1 MTRYSITSACF
12 AVVAV
17 VLVTGAADI
26 EYGKYL
32 AGECVTCG
40 FFDDD
45 RETSEKAFWTATVR
59 RSSEKSTSERRDG
72 FGRAIDPCMA
82 S

>member
-17 VLVTGAADI
+17 VLVSGVSAVDI

-45 RETSEKAFWTATVR
+45 RETSEKAFGKATV
-59 RSSEKSTSERRDG
+59 
-72 FGRAIDPCMA
+72 CMKGCKPKTEV
-82 S
+82 